1 MNEITHSTITPP
13 RPTMDRFLCPA
24 GWFVSI
30 VMCLMFAGM
39 MQDFRTGSLS
49 IEQMETEMLQQG
61 VKFEQDVTAALPE
74 RKVAFVVA
82 ALLAAYCIATAG
94 RVVDWQSSTIVTLVA
109 VTIGWVVASWLW
121 SVEPGET
128 AREMVRLTVFTAL
141 VYGLSIRF
149 TPREICRI
157 LLVMSILTVVL
168 AISMIPLLGQQVSA
182 DGAYRLGG
190 TLHPNPLARFALMI
204 AICALAYARD
214 LPKGR
219 WQWLTLVVVALVVIQ
234 LTRSRTALAS
244 CLAGLA
250 AVLLVGQELRRMVLP
265 ASILVTVGAIGMV
278 ALGLLGQS
286 GIAGLG
292 NAAAMGRKDQVS
304 SLTGRLPLWAAL
316 LDHSKDR
323 RLIGAG
329 YGAFWNAKMNET
341 IHNDRRVNW
350 YAGHSHSCYVELLVN
365 IGLVGVSLVVALGV
379 LSLGRAIRLARST
392 GQVEY
397 VILAGLLCAAFVN
410 GVAESGFILPR
421 ELAIVS
427 ALMTFIIAQRP
438 VSAGFA
444 SETVPAHVPTHSVPS
459 LRFDVR

>member
-1 MNEITHSTITPP
+1 MNEIAHWTNTPQ
-13 RPTMDRFLCPA
+13 RPTIGGFLSRP
-24 GWFVSI
+24 GWLISI
-30 VMCLMFAGM
+30 VLCVMFAGM
-39 MQDFRTGSLS
+39 MQDFRSGSLS
-49 IEQMETEMLQQG
+49 IERMETEMLRQG

-74 RKVAFVVA
+74 RKIAFVIA

-94 RVVDWQSSTIVTLVA
+94 RPVDWQSSGIVTLIA
-109 VTIGWVVASWLW
+109 VSIGWIAASWLW

-141 VYGLSIRF
+141 VYGLSTRF
-149 TPREICRI
+149 TPQELCRI

-168 AISMIPLLGQQVSA
+168 AITMIPLLGQPVSA
-182 DGAYRLGG
+182 DGVYRLGG

-204 AICALAYARD
+204 AIPSLAYARD
-214 LPKGR
+214 LPHGR
-219 WQWLTLVVVALVVIQ
+219 WKWLLLVAVALAVIQ

-250 AVLLVGQELRRMVLP
+250 AVLLVGQDLRRLLLP
-265 ASILVTVGAIGMV
+265 ASMLVTAGAIGIV
-278 ALGLLGQS
+278 VLGLLGQS

-292 NAAAMGRKDQVS
+292 NAAAMGRKEQVS
-304 SLTGRLPLWAAL
+304 SLTGRLPLWSAL

-323 RLIGAG
+323 RLVGAG

-350 YAGHSHSCYVELLVN
+350 YAGHAHSCYVELLVN
-365 IGLVGVSLVVALGV
+365 IGLVGMSLIMALA
-379 LSLGRAIRLARST
+379 LFSLRRTIRLARST

-410 GVAESGFILPR
+410 GIAESGFILPR

-427 ALMTFIIAQRP
+427 ALMAFIIAQKP
-438 VSAGFA
+438 VSAAFA
-444 SETVPAHVPTHSVPS
+444 PEAARSHLPSLSVPS
-459 LRFDVR
+459 F

>member
-1 MNEITHSTITPP
+1 MNEITHPTIAPP
-13 RPTMDRFLCPA
+13 RPTIDRFLCRS

-49 IEQMETEMLQQG
+49 IEQMETEMLRQG

-94 RVVDWQSSTIVTLVA
+94 RVVDWQSSTIVTLA
-109 VTIGWVVASWLW
+109 VMSVGWIAASWLW

-157 LLVMSILTVVL
+157 LLVTSILTVVL

-204 AICALAYARD
+204 AIPALAYARD

-219 WQWLTLVVVALVVIQ
+219 WQWLALVVIALIVIQ

-250 AVLLVGQELRRMVLP
+250 AVLLVGQELRRLVLP

-350 YAGHSHSCYVELLVN
+350 YAGHAHSCYVELLVN

-379 LSLGRAIRLARST
+379 FSLGRAIRLARST